1 MDEGKIYNPK
11 GEYLEPNQVMQTAN
25 DLGIHIL
32 DFCIEQ
38 AEAEMPF
45 GGDVYDEDDFVPVS
59 NTSVH
64 MSESRLILFWI
75 SLRLMTIWAM
85 MMRIGQ

>member
-1 MDEGKIYNPK
+1 
-11 GEYLEPNQVMQTAN
+11 MQTAN

-75 SLRLMTIWAM
+75 SLRLMMIWVM
-85 MMRIGQ
+85 MMRMGQ